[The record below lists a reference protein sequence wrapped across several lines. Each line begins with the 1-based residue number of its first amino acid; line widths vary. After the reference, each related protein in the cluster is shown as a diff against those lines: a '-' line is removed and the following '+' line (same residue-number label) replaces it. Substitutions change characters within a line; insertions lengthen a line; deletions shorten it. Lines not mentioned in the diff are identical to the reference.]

1 MSNGDDDFDFSAEA
15 EATNA
20 ELAAEIGALAP
31 PANIAELLP
40 KAADREKLND
50 LIKKVNAATTQNEKI
65 AALTGNIQ
73 EFGGVVL
80 KLVSKYLK
88 PI

>member
-1 MSNGDDDFDFSAEA
+1 MTNGDEEFDFSAEA
-15 EATNA
+15 EETNA
-20 ELAAEIGALAP
+20 ELAEEIGALAP
-31 PANIAELLP
+31 PANVAELLP

-50 LIKKVNAATTQNEKI
+50 LIEKVNAATTQNEKI
-65 AALTGNIQ
+65 AALTDNIK

-80 KLVSKYLK
+80 QLVSKSLK